1 MTQRKSADR
10 SRWPSQPLTDE
21 EWQERTD
28 QIRALRQEGL
38 SVRAIAQA
46 VGTSVGTVHTTL
58 KLLDSPSFSPKQN
71 RERGRAAQWVDK
83 HFDKTIEALGE
94 ANHWLAYLS
103 KDLETLDC
111 VISLSASAELNG
123 ARRRVEDAID
133 TLPRD
138 EGAPPPQAG
147 FARLVAYALNT
158 LPPRRMRGVLTEAF
172 PWVAFLDATAYTE
185 FREHLSENMQECL
198 EEDSLR
204 ALETCAA
211 VWRAK
216 VMEQEDAHSD
226 EPTSGEDE

>member
-111 VISLSASAELNG
+111 VISLSASAELQRG
-123 ARRRVEDAID
+123 PATGRGRHRHPAQGRGRPAAPGRVRPARRLCAEHPAPEANAGGADRSLPLGRV
-133 TLPRD
+133 PRCTGLHRVQ
-138 EGAPPPQAG
+138 GAPI
-147 FARLVAYALNT
+147 
-158 LPPRRMRGVLTEAF
+158 
-172 PWVAFLDATAYTE
+172 
-185 FREHLSENMQECL
+185 REHAGMPGGGFTPC
-198 EEDSLR
+198 
-204 ALETCAA
+204 
-211 VWRAK
+211 
-216 VMEQEDAHSD
+216 
-226 EPTSGEDE
+226 P

>member
-111 VISLSASAELNG
+111 VISLSASAERTG
-123 ARRRVEDAID
+123 PGDGSRTPSTPCPGTRA
-133 TLPRD
+133 
-138 EGAPPPQAG
+138 
-147 FARLVAYALNT
+147 
-158 LPPRRMRGVLTEAF
+158 PRRPRPGSPGSSPMR
-172 PWVAFLDATAYTE
+172 
-185 FREHLSENMQECL
+185 
-198 EEDSLR
+198 
-204 ALETCAA
+204 
-211 VWRAK
+211 
-216 VMEQEDAHSD
+216 
-226 EPTSGEDE
+226 